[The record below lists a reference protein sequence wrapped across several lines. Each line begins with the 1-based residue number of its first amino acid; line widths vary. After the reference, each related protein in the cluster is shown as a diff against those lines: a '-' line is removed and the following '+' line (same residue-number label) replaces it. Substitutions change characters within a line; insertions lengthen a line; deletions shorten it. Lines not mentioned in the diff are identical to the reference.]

1 MSPFK
6 RNIGITMGDPEKFW
20 SNGLDQ
26 NSYFLAK
33 LLSKHYDIALFGR
46 EEGTVREFKVYKYD
60 DDIMKRC
67 DLVIQ
72 PSLSL
77 PESLKE
83 ERAKDDVKFVVLHY
97 GNVYET
103 YLEDIIYYPDEK
115 KRAFGFAKEKVDA
128 AWMSPHFMYFKG
140 LYDALY
146 DYDVKEA
153 PYIWDP
159 CLFEEKTKNLKE
171 EHKSDFNPM
180 FDEDNDLSRIVIFE
194 PNISHLKSCIIPMA
208 IVSALWKEKPDM
220 IKTLNV
226 MNGSHLGK
234 KRAFAELIVQ
244 CGFEKKLKQGVFSVD
259 ARRTTPFM
267 LCKKHVGTAVFH
279 QHNCELNYLYLEM
292 MYNNMPFIHNSE
304 PFKEA
309 GYYYEGHDAMDGK
322 EQLKKAIT
330 THRLDLKQYEERSKE
345 ILWKHSIEN
354 PKNLAGY
361 VALIEELF

>member
-6 RNIGITMGDPEKFW
+6 RNIGITIGDPEKFW
-20 SNGLDQ
+20 TNGLDQ

-46 EEGTVREFKVYKYD
+46 EEGTVREFKTYKYND
-60 DDIMKRC
+60 DMMKRC
-67 DLVIQ
+67 DVVIQ

-77 PESLKE
+77 PEDLKNKRRE
-83 ERAKDDVKFVVLHY
+83 DDVKFVTLHY
-97 GNVYET
+97 GNTYET
-103 YLEDIIYYPDEK
+103 YLEDIIYLPDEK
-115 KRAFGFAKEKVDA
+115 KRGFGFAKEDTEGY
-128 AWMSPHFMYFKG
+128 WMSPHFMYFKG
-140 LYDALY
+140 LYDAIY
-146 DYDVKEA
+146 DCDVKEA
-153 PYIWDP
+153 PYVWDP
-159 CLFEEKTKNLKE
+159 CLFDEKTKQLQEDDKGALSP
-171 EHKSDFNPM
+171 H
-180 FDEDNDLSRIVIFE
+180 FDDNNDLGKITIFE
-194 PNISHLKSCIIPMA
+194 PNISHLKNCIIPMS
-208 IVSALWKEKPDM
+208 IVSALWREKPEL

-226 MNGSHLGK
+226 MNAKHLGK

-244 CGFEKKLKQGVFSVD
+244 LGFEQRLKDKTFEVND
-259 ARRTTPFM
+259 RRTTPFM
-267 LCKKHVGTAVFH
+267 LGKKYTGTAVFH

-292 MYNNMPFIHNSE
+292 MYTNMPFVHNSE

-309 GYYYEGHDAMDGK
+309 GYYYEGHDAMAGK